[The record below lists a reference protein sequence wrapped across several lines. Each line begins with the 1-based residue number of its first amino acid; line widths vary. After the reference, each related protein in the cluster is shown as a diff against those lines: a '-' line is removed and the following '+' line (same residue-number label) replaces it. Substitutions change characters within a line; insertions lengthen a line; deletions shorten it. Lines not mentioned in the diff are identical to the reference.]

1 MPIPL
6 IAGLAS
12 LALNAGPS
20 LIRGIAS
27 LVGGSETA
35 DKVANIV
42 QTVSDLGLGKSDSQA
57 MIESRLQQAFTPE
70 QFVELQRLKADLER
84 EETRR
89 QELQLQDRQ
98 SEQAETQTTIRQ
110 GDQNQDE
117 YVRRT
122 RPLMARQSWQA
133 TAIYVFTMSLLQAFG
148 RGSGADFEM
157 AMMLLTPALAYLG
170 LRTLDGW
177 APYSKTSGHKVQATI
192 SSGIGKL
199 LSRAG

>member
-20 LIRGIAS
+20 LIRGLAS

-89 QELQLQDRQ
+89 Q
-98 SEQAETQTTIRQ
+98 
-110 GDQNQDE
+110 
-117 YVRRT
+117 
-122 RPLMARQSWQA
+122 
-133 TAIYVFTMSLLQAFG
+133 
-148 RGSGADFEM
+148 
-157 AMMLLTPALAYLG
+157 
-170 LRTLDGW
+170 
-177 APYSKTSGHKVQATI
+177 
-192 SSGIGKL
+192 
-199 LSRAG
+199 

>member
-20 LIRGIAS
+20 LIRGLAS

-84 EETRR
+84 EETRLR
-89 QELQLQDRQ
+89 FPPLNSPGNDP
-98 SEQAETQTTIRQ
+98 AK
-110 GDQNQDE
+110 
-117 YVRRT
+117 T
-122 RPLMARQSWQA
+122 R
-133 TAIYVFTMSLLQAFG
+133 Y
-148 RGSGADFEM
+148 E
-157 AMMLLTPALAYLG
+157 
-170 LRTLDGW
+170 
-177 APYSKTSGHKVQATI
+177 
-192 SSGIGKL
+192 GID
-199 LSRAG
+199 LSRCTADAAADITTR

>member
-20 LIRGIAS
+20 LIRGLAS

-89 QELQLQDRQ
+89 QDLQLQDKQ
-98 SEQAETQTTIRQ
+98 SEQAETQATIRQ

-133 TAIYVFTMSLLQAFG
+133 TAIYVFTMSLL
-148 RGSGADFEM
+148 
-157 AMMLLTPALAYLG
+157 
-170 LRTLDGW
+170 
-177 APYSKTSGHKVQATI
+177 
-192 SSGIGKL
+192 
-199 LSRAG
+199 